1 MLIWQQ
7 TPNGVTVAGVGN
19 QALLAL
25 PMAAFF
31 ASRQCPGIAIRA
43 ALDWALEQAR
53 SKTPVISGFHSPLEQ
68 SVLKILLEARSP
80 TVIMLARPVENSRLP
95 PDWKAAINLGNLAVV
110 GPITKTERITEESA
124 TERNDTA
131 AMIAEKIVI
140 AHVDQNG
147 TLAKQV
153 ALWQMKSL
161 NIHKLVSL

>member
-1 MLIWQQ
+1 MLNWQL
-7 TPNGVTVAGVGN
+7 TLNGVTVTGLGN
-19 QALLAL
+19 QALLSL
-25 PMAAFF
+25 PMTAFF

-53 SKTPVISGFHSPLEQ
+53 SKTPVISGFHSSLEQ

-80 TVIMLARPVENSRLP
+80 VVIMLARPVENSRLP
-95 PDWKAAINLGNLAVV
+95 PEWKTPIDLGNLAVI

-124 TERNDTA
+124 TERNDTV
-131 AMIAEKIVI
+131 AMLAEKIVL
-140 AHVDQNG
+140 AHVDPNG

-153 ALWQMKSL
+153 ERWQMKSL